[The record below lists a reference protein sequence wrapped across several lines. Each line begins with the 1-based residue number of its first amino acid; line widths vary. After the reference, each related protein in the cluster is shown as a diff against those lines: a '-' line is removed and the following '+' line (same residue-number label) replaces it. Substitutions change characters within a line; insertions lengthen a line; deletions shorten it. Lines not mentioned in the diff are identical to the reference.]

1 MDISKIYLIYNG
13 GIITQYDLEKTVDE
27 LANKINRQS
36 NRMYFLVQDIASRN
50 SSMESIKVNDTFN
63 NQNILL
69 SENLI
74 NTLNDE
80 GHEYPASP
88 INQVNIDTKKY
99 YLKLFFILI
108 IQYGLITF
116 LVWLGFFLN
125 INEVFIQNNKAIM
138 WTFIPPIIVL
148 FIISIIDYTL
158 LERYKKE
165 KFLFIY
171 HVFYG
176 LFMIFNCFLLSK
188 YICKKY
194 ILCSLFLIL
203 IEIIALEIFT
213 LIFKTYKLYLF
224 GLSSFIFGLMSIVG
238 FYFWIKDIIAISL
251 IYTIGFSFIL
261 YLILMIFISLK
272 YCELDEYIYASII
285 SNYSIFFALT
295 NGLIK
300 VFSCIGLSLAHLK
313 ELYYSDNYFYIKVFF
328 YLIVEYILII
338 SIVWLGF
345 LLGFN
350 KYLNSKKGVIISIF
364 VISLVILLVMCIVI
378 FVIISE
384 REDSVRKSPC
394 IYSFHC
400 MYIPT
405 IIIYSFFLSKFVE
418 QKIILCLL
426 FINLIHLITLEI
438 YVLLFKS
445 KNYFGF
451 FFSPF
456 IISVIAIILFSIF
469 WINNRTATIWIS
481 IITFLNIVYL
491 AIMSYVSSEY
501 CFDDEYNLGAAL
513 FNYCIFIP
521 IFSLVIG
528 LTIGIF
534 VLLYFLL
541 KKTYNI
547 ALK

>member
-1 MDISKIYLIYNG
+1 MIEIQFNYREKKTKIKCNKIENINDVFHKFSSEAKLNFDNLLFFYEGAKINLDSDLKVEVQLDLIENPKKKVKILVFDDISTDIYYISFLYDAKEETIKSSKNEKINTIYQKFASKAKVDISKIYLIYNG
-13 GIITQYDLEKTVDE
+13 GIITQYDLEKTVNE

-80 GHEYPASP
+80 GLEYPAST
-88 INQVNIDTKKY
+88 INQINIDTKKY

-125 INEVFIQNNKAIM
+125 INEVFIQNNKAMM

-171 HVFYG
+171 HIFYG

-251 IYTIGFSFIL
+251 IYTI
-261 YLILMIFISLK
+261 
-272 YCELDEYIYASII
+272 
-285 SNYSIFFALT
+285 
-295 NGLIK
+295 
-300 VFSCIGLSLAHLK
+300 
-313 ELYYSDNYFYIKVFF
+313 
-328 YLIVEYILII
+328 
-338 SIVWLGF
+338 
-345 LLGFN
+345 
-350 KYLNSKKGVIISIF
+350 
-364 VISLVILLVMCIVI
+364 
-378 FVIISE
+378 
-384 REDSVRKSPC
+384 
-394 IYSFHC
+394 
-400 MYIPT
+400 
-405 IIIYSFFLSKFVE
+405 
-418 QKIILCLL
+418 
-426 FINLIHLITLEI
+426 
-438 YVLLFKS
+438 
-445 KNYFGF
+445 
-451 FFSPF
+451 
-456 IISVIAIILFSIF
+456 
-469 WINNRTATIWIS
+469 
-481 IITFLNIVYL
+481 
-491 AIMSYVSSEY
+491 
-501 CFDDEYNLGAAL
+501 
-513 FNYCIFIP
+513 
-521 IFSLVIG
+521 
-528 LTIGIF
+528 
-534 VLLYFLL
+534 
-541 KKTYNI
+541 
-547 ALK
+547 